1 MGLYLGL
8 ANGMWQLLAMSMV
21 SAAVMALVALK
32 RRAPKEFTLRITSRG
47 VWLNN
52 RKLPKH
58 FVFWRKA
65 WRLEHDKQLADLI
78 ARHSNWLTKTSFE
91 PLDFI
96 AGEGQEVN
104 LMSDGPH
111 MFVVGPS
118 GSGKSRFLQQVL
130 NSISGDPELI
140 LADYKGGST
149 LSSFGPCMTDLNGE
163 NERGAF
169 WRGLNELLAIRER
182 HLVSLGVARSTETS
196 LRPVVVVVDEL
207 GHAIRLDREAL
218 PALSAVASRG
228 RSLGVH
234 LVCANQTVSGVPR
247 ELLVNLNLRVLLA
260 GVDEVDALQL
270 GAKTKPARPDTG
282 GSGLVVGKG
291 EFRFPFRPVPIRARS
306 MPFREH

>member
-8 ANGMWQLLAMSMV
+8 TNGMWQLLAMSLV

-32 RRAPKEFTLRITSRG
+32 RRKPKEFNLRISTRG

-65 WRLEHDKQLADLI
+65 WRLEHDRQVAELI
-78 ARHSNWLTKTSFE
+78 ASHSNWLTKTSFE

-96 AGEGQEVN
+96 AGEGQELN
-104 LMSDGPH
+104 LMRDGPH

-130 NSISGDPELI
+130 NSISGDPELL
-140 LADYKGGST
+140 LADFKGGST
-149 LSSFGPCMTDLNGE
+149 LTSFGVTVTDLSDE
-163 NERGAF
+163 EVRKAF
-169 WRGLNELLAIRER
+169 WHGLVDLLSKRER
-182 HLVSLGVARSTETS
+182 HLVSLGVARTIETS
-196 LRPVVVVVDEL
+196 LSPVVVVVDEL
-207 GHAIRLDREAL
+207 GHALRLDRECL
-218 PALSAVASRG
+218 PALCAVASRG

-234 LVCANQTVSGVPR
+234 LICANQTVSGVPR

-282 GSGLVVGKG
+282 GSGLVVGRG
-291 EFRFPFRPVPIRARS
+291 EFRFPFRPVPIRASS